1 MAVGGY
7 AIVCPQCG
15 GMVPSHLD
23 ACQTCGHVLAS
34 APGLASASTP
44 TVSQLGATRAE
55 NAATAYPP
63 TPWEPRGGWLESR
76 ARPRHFAGFWIRVL
90 AYLIDGLILLVPA
103 SLLRYQ
109 LGNGGALLALVVDWI
124 YFAGLE
130 SSSSRATL
138 GKMIVGVA
146 VSDQNGNQISFG
158 RATGRYFAK
167 IISAITF
174 GIGYLMVA
182 WTDRKRGLH
191 DMIAGTVVVRT

>member
-1 MAVGGY
+1 MASDSY

-23 ACQTCGHVLAS
+23 VCQTCGHALAS
-34 APGLASASTP
+34 APGLVHAARP
-44 TVSQLGATRAE
+44 TVSQGGATQAE
-55 NAATAYPP
+55 SAATAYPP
-63 TPWEPRGGWLESR
+63 STWQPRGGWLESQ
-76 ARPRHFAGFWIRVL
+76 ARPRNFAGFWIRVL
-90 AYLIDGLILLVPA
+90 AYFIDFLILLIPA
-103 SLLRYQ
+103 GLLRYQ
-109 LGNGGALLALVVDWI
+109 LGSGGALLGVVVDWI

-138 GKMIVGVA
+138 GKMVVGA
-146 VSDQNGNQISFG
+146 SVSDQDGNQISFG

-174 GIGYLMVA
+174 GIGFLMVG